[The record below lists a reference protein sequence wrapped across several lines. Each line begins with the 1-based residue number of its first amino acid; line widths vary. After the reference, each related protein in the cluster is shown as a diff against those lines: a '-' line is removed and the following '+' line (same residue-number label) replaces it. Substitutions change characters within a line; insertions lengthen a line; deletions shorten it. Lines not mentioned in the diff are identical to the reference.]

1 MPRSMTGFGRNQ
13 SENASASVTWEARSV
28 NSRYLDLKWR
38 LPAFLRSRE
47 PELEKIVRKHAD
59 RGRLEI
65 TCNFQ
70 PRRPDLMDA
79 GLNLPLAQAML
90 HSVGELARGMGH
102 KFTPDYTRLLSI
114 GFLWQESGA
123 EADPDLIESLKRG
136 LDDAMIDLRE
146 ARLREGELLARD
158 ISGRLAKLEAWRAE
172 IARMAPQ
179 VKEDKFL
186 ALRQR
191 LASVLEKLGVEPSDE
206 RVLQEVAVLSDKLD
220 ISEEL
225 TRLGC
230 HLERIGQLLA
240 EPTDVGKR
248 LDFLLQETFREIN
261 TLGNKAQNI
270 EVSRMVVDFKAE
282 LEKCREQVQNIE

>member
-13 SENASASVTWEARSV
+13 SESASASVTWEVRSV

-47 PELEKIVRKHAD
+47 PELEKTVRKHAD

-70 PRRPDLMDA
+70 PRQADLMDV
-79 GLNLPLAQAML
+79 GLNLPLAESML
-90 HSVGELARGMGH
+90 RSLDELARRRGH
-102 KFTPDYTRLLSI
+102 DFTPEYTRLLSI
-114 GFLWQESGA
+114 GCLWQESGA
-123 EADPDLIESLKRG
+123 EADPDLFAFLKQG
-136 LDDAMIDLRE
+136 LDDAMADLR
-146 ARLREGELLARD
+146 ASRLREGDLLARD

-172 IARMAPQ
+172 IFRMAPQ
-179 VKEDKFL
+179 VKEDKFQ
-186 ALRQR
+186 ALRTR
-191 LASVLEKLGVEPSDE
+191 LSSVLEKLGVEPSEE

-240 EPTDVGKR
+240 EPSDVGKR

-282 LEKCREQVQNIE
+282 LEKCREQAQNIE